1 MSGLWARFKGL
12 AGSSSRQHVHRKI
25 PILGVEGAG
34 KSSLIL
40 TLGQY
45 ISLHQLG
52 RVSIESSQVFG
63 EYVSHVAAGR
73 VLPPTMRHDRVS
85 LELERIPEGAGFLD
99 VDLTLTTE
107 DLPGQDFRALV
118 DEMHRGPAPIPG
130 RRTVSLLSEFTELL
144 SACDG
149 FIFVVD
155 LIRSQ
160 TPEEFALD
168 PHRNVWRACADQVE
182 PIMSAL
188 LLAVRMN
195 ARLEGKPIFFL
206 FGKRDLHR
214 LTPEQVADDFDRAMA
229 IPLAQLRGKLMNVR
243 QYHVQSAG
251 WQFDSALNDLGVE
264 LLLSDLAH
272 AVGAVRRAERP

>member
-1 MSGLWARFKGL
+1 VGL
-12 AGSSSRQHVHRKI
+12 
-25 PILGVEGAG
+25 VEGAG

-52 RVSIESSQVFG
+52 RVSIESAQVFG

-85 LELERIPEGAGFLD
+85 LELERIPDGDGFRD

-118 DEMHRGPAPIPG
+118 DEMQRGPAPRPG
-130 RRTVSLLSEFTELL
+130 RRTVSIVSEFTELL

-160 TPEEFALD
+160 TPEEFAGD
-168 PHRNVWRACADQVE
+168 ARRNIWRACADQVE
-182 PIMSAL
+182 PIMTAL
-188 LLAVRMN
+188 LLAARMN

-214 LTPEQVADDFDRAMA
+214 LTPEQVSEDFERAMA

-243 QYHVQSAG
+243 QYHIQSAG
-251 WQFDSALNDLGVE
+251 WQFDSALSDLGVDI
-264 LLLSDLAH
+264 LLSDLAH
-272 AVGAVRRAERP
+272 AVGAVRSGRP